1 MTTLTRQNV
10 RTKLST
16 RHARRRCPAIFQQS
30 QPPAL
35 GLTCCIFCILSFV
48 LHAWQEPFK
57 SRFSVL
63 QLLIA
68 IARLLQR
75 FESVCRWPYNNLG
88 YALALVAQSHAA
100 HAG

>member
-1 MTTLTRQNV
+1 M
-10 RTKLST
+10 
-16 RHARRRCPAIFQQS
+16 HAGAALLFFQQS

-57 SRFSVL
+57 SRFPVL

-68 IARLLQR
+68 IARLLLR
-75 FESVCRWPYNNLG
+75 FESVCRWPYNKLG
-88 YALALVAQSHAA
+88 YALALVARSHAA
-100 HAG
+100 HAGRIPYRSSH

>member
-1 MTTLTRQNV
+1 M
-10 RTKLST
+10 
-16 RHARRRCPAIFQQS
+16 HAGAALLFFQQS

-48 LHAWQEPFK
+48 LHAWQEPLK

-68 IARLLQR
+68 AVLR
-75 FESVCRWPYNNLG
+75 FESVCRWLFNNLG
-88 YALALVAQSHAA
+88 HVA